1 MSIESIA
8 SVAAGV
14 GGIQELGAGSLA
26 GAGQSNVYETLAQN
40 LGQLNTAMADSQGAL
55 RELAQGD
62 MDNLHQLIMGMER
75 TRLHFDLLMSV
86 RNRLLEA
93 YQEVMRMQV

>member
-1 MSIESIA
+1 MSVESIA
-8 SVAAGV
+8 SVAGL
-14 GGIQELGAGSLA
+14 GGLKELTPEALT

-40 LGQLNTAMADSQGAL
+40 LEQLNARMADGQGAL
-55 RELAQGD
+55 RDLAQGD

-93 YQEVMRMQV
+93 YQEIMRMQI

>member
-8 SVAAGV
+8 GIAGL
-14 GGIQELGAGSLA
+14 GGLKELGPEALT

-62 MDNLHQLIMGMER
+62 MDNLHQLIVGMER

-93 YQEVMRMQV
+93 YQEIMRMQI

>member
-8 SVAAGV
+8 RAAGI
-14 GGIQELGAGSLA
+14 GGIQELRLDALTGSA
-26 GAGQSNVYETLAQN
+26 QSNVYETLTQS
-40 LGQLNTAMADSQGAL
+40 LEQLNTGMVDGQGAL

-62 MDNLHQLIMGMER
+62 MDNLHQLIIGMER
-75 TRLHFDLLMSV
+75 TRLGFDLLMSV

-93 YQEVMRMQV
+93 YQEIMRMQV